1 MHQAEAE
8 LRRGPESRHGVVHR
22 AHDAIVVAK
31 SLGTLAPLD
40 ISDLNSVPLSASVVP
55 SA

>member
-1 MHQAEAE
+1 VNPEASFTLE
-8 LRRGPESRHGVVHR
+8 YGD
-22 AHDAIVVAK
+22 DAIVVAK

>member
-22 AHDAIVVAK
+22 ARDAIVVEV
-31 SLGTLAPLD
+31 APRRGYEAGSTFKTPT
-40 ISDLNSVPLSASVVP
+40 IP
-55 SA
+55 